1 MYPAAALSA
10 TRDQRAPSRPRES
23 GQALVLTVLLL
34 TVLLGVAAYVVD
46 LGNGYYGKRRAQ
58 AAADA
63 SALAAAA
70 SLPNTAAAQTASA
83 AFASKNFSSGSVS
96 VTFTQS
102 LAANDTAD
110 THATATV
117 PTFFASVFGIKSL
130 AVGATASARI
140 GSYRGWAVGLAPWVT
155 DKQSI
160 RWGQVINFKVA
171 PGNQASSGNFGGVD
185 LPVQEGSC
193 GYSNGQS
200 GYSSLITTAT
210 HSCMVTIGGPL
221 PVEPGNMGSNTGKAL
236 QQRGAQKNF
245 DPYTLLQQD
254 SSGNY
259 TLKVLTHPNLVVIP
273 IIQAFHPGNSTPFTV
288 TGFAWFIITNYSTDT
303 VTGMFVRSST
313 DGGALCPTASDSKN
327 PCPVGAYDPD
337 GITVVQLIK

>member
-1 MYPAAALSA
+1 MYQAAATSA
-10 TRDQRAPSRPRES
+10 TRDQRAPSQTRES

-34 TVLLGVAAYVVD
+34 TVMLGVAAYVVD

-70 SLPNTAAAQTASA
+70 ALPSTGAAQAASA
-83 AFASKNFSSGSVS
+83 SFASKNFSSGNVAVS
-96 VTFTQS
+96 VTQS
-102 LAANDTAD
+102 LAANDTAN

-117 PTFFASVFGIKSL
+117 PTFFASVFGIRSL

-140 GSYRGWAVGLAPWVT
+140 GSYSGWALGLSPWVT

-160 RWGQVINFKVA
+160 QWGQVMSFKVA
-171 PGNQASSGNFGGVD
+171 PGDQASSGNFGGVD

-193 GYSNGQS
+193 GYSNGTS
-200 GYSSLITTAT
+200 DYINLIANST
-210 HSCMVTIGGPL
+210 HSCMVTVGGQL
-221 PVEPGNMGSNTGKAL
+221 PVEPGNKGSNTGKAL
-236 QQRGAQKNF
+236 QQRGAKKNF
-245 DPYTLLQQD
+245 DPYSILQLD

-259 TLKVLTHPNLVVIP
+259 TLKVNQHPNLVVIP
-273 IIQAFHPGNSTPFTV
+273 IIQSFHQGSSAPFTV

-313 DGGALCPTASDSKN
+313 DGGALCPTASN
-327 PCPVGAYDPD
+327 PTNACPVGAYDPD

>member
-1 MYPAAALSA
+1 MYQAAATP
-10 TRDQRAPSRPRES
+10 TRDQRAPSRTRES

-46 LGNGYYGKRRAQ
+46 LGNGYLGKRRAQ

-70 SLPNTAAAQTASA
+70 ALPNTAAAQAASA
-83 AFASKNFSSGSVS
+83 AFASKNFSSGNVTVS
-96 VTFTQS
+96 VTQS
-102 LAANDTAD
+102 LAPNDTAN

-130 AVGATASARI
+130 AVGATAGARI
-140 GSYRGWAVGLAPWVT
+140 GSYSGWSLGLAPWVT

-160 RWGQVINFKVA
+160 QWGQVINFKVA

-185 LPVQEGSC
+185 LPVQEGGC
-193 GYSNGQS
+193 GYSNGTS
-200 GYSSLITTAT
+200 DYSNLIADST
-210 HSCMVTIGGPL
+210 HSCMVTVGGPL

-245 DPYTLLQQD
+245 DPYSILQQD

-259 TLKVLTHPNLVVIP
+259 TLKVNKHPNLVVIP
-273 IIQAFHPGNSTPFTV
+273 IIQAFHQGSSAPFIV

-313 DGGALCPTASDSKN
+313 DGGALCPTASNPKN
-327 PCPVGAYDPD
+327 ACPVGAYDPD